1 MGWGFVRGLG
11 ALFTVGEPL
20 PGVGCDCG
28 FVAGGCALESE
39 EECRTVAHC
48 WQSGGCLLLAAV
60 CAVAAVPARA
70 AESRG
75 AGSRGAGFGGAGF
88 GGAASRTSGS
98 RAAREARSG
107 TANGAGEAGSAS
119 EAAFRAA
126 AGLRAQ
132 LEATPAGGR
141 SRAEYAAVLD
151 GFRAVYHR
159 WPTAGKAP
167 AAVEAV
173 AELLAEEGATPGVGR
188 RHDLEAARGEY
199 AFLLA
204 QYPKSPEVAEALL
217 NQGELCGGPLQ
228 DKACARTSF
237 AAVRRRFPGSSYA
250 EQAEMDLRDGR
261 RSAAGGSSAA
271 AGSSAA
277 GGERGLAAARLGVA
291 AAGRGVAAVGRGA
304 AAIGGSGTK
313 AGATRTAGTRP
324 DGIRTA
330 ETMAAG
336 TNAAGIHTAGIRP
349 AGARAA
355 DAVAGAIPDSAAVA
369 GPVRMRA
376 AAMAAE
382 GAVRRAVPGQ
392 ATTSQAVPKLAV
404 TQPVPVTAGD
414 APVAGLRG
422 GAFHGRT
429 VEVTGIRHWSN
440 PVSTR
445 IAIDLGGEVEYEA
458 ARVMHPDRIFFDLH
472 GARLSRGLNGREVQ
486 VIDDGYLKRIRVAQ
500 YRPDVTRV
508 VLDVTDVSDYSAFL
522 LPNPWRLILDIHGGR
537 RAAAPSSQAAVPDAQ
552 RTPQTMRALGVAGP
566 VARGQDGS
574 GADASGA
581 GMAADVAALSS
592 APTRVAATS
601 GPTTAPV
608 AARFAS
614 AVPTARDAVRRARG
628 RANSR
633 AATATSAKIIPAT
646 HTATSMA
653 EPAAA
658 AQPTAD
664 GERSLVRALGLKVNR
679 IVIDAGHGGH
689 DSGTLGPGG
698 IEEKDVVLDVALR
711 TGRLLEKRMGAK
723 VIYTRDDDTF
733 VPLETRTAIANKAQ
747 ADLFLSIHANS
758 SPEPAAR
765 GVETYY
771 LNFTTDPQALEVA
784 ARENAVSDAGVHQL
798 SDLVRKIALKD
809 KIEESREFAADVDAS
824 LYHGL
829 GDGAVDFKDRGVKK
843 APFVVLIG
851 AQMPSVLAEISFLT
865 NPEDAQLL
873 RQPAW
878 RQRIAE
884 SLAAGVERYL
894 SGLSSTRPV
903 LDHAS
908 EQAQS
913 QNGEEP
919 AVDQR

>member
-1 MGWGFVRGLG
+1 M
-11 ALFTVGEPL
+11 
-20 PGVGCDCG
+20 
-28 FVAGGCALESE
+28 
-39 EECRTVAHC
+39 
-48 WQSGGCLLLAAV
+48 LLALL
-60 CAVAAVPARA
+60 CVAANGRA
-70 AESRG
+70 AERIGHQRG
-75 AGSRGAGFGGAGF
+75 SP
-88 GGAASRTSGS
+88 
-98 RAAREARSG
+98 
-107 TANGAGEAGSAS
+107 S
-119 EAAFRAA
+119 EATFARAST
-126 AGLRAQ
+126 LRQQ
-132 LEATPAGGR
+132 LEAKPASER
-141 SRAEYAAVLD
+141 TRAQYAAVLD

-173 AELLAEEGATPGVGR
+173 AELLTEEGETPGVGR
-188 RHDLEAARGEY
+188 RHDLEAARGQY

-228 DKACARTSF
+228 DKACARVSF
-237 AAVRRRFPGSSYA
+237 AAVRQRFPGSSYA
-250 EQAEMDLRDGR
+250 EQAEMDLRDGLR
-261 RSAAGGSSAA
+261 GAVAGGAEHGVAGGGHKVAAAGTGAMAAASTVRSSAA
-271 AGSSAA
+271 AA
-277 GGERGLAAARLGVA
+277 EPVQMQAAADESANQRVVPGKVLSGQTVPV
-291 AAGRGVAAVGRGA
+291 RAAVRQ
-304 AAIGGSGTK
+304 
-313 AGATRTAGTRP
+313 P
-324 DGIRTA
+324 
-330 ETMAAG
+330 E
-336 TNAAGIHTAGIRP
+336 
-349 AGARAA
+349 
-355 DAVAGAIPDSAAVA
+355 V
-369 GPVRMRA
+369 RA
-376 AAMAAE
+376 AAEPVAA
-382 GAVRRAVPGQ
+382 
-392 ATTSQAVPKLAV
+392 S
-404 TQPVPVTAGD
+404 D
-414 APVAGLRG
+414 APVVGLRG

-440 PVSTR
+440 PISTR

-472 GARLSRGLNGREVQ
+472 GAKLSRGMNGREVQ

-689 DSGTLGPGG
+689 ASGTLGPGG

-758 SPEPAAR
+758 SQEPAAR

>member
-1 MGWGFVRGLG
+1 M
-11 ALFTVGEPL
+11 
-20 PGVGCDCG
+20 
-28 FVAGGCALESE
+28 
-39 EECRTVAHC
+39 AHC

-75 AGSRGAGFGGAGF
+75 AGTGGAGN
-88 GGAASRTSGS
+88 GGDGSG
-98 RAAREARSG
+98 RAGLARAG
-107 TANGAGEAGSAS
+107 TANRAGEAGSAS

-132 LEATPAGGR
+132 LESRPAGGR

-199 AFLLA
+199 AFLLT

-250 EQAEMDLRDGR
+250 EQAEMDLRDGL
-261 RSAAGGSSAA
+261 RSAAG
-271 AGSSAA
+271 GSSAA
-277 GGERGLAAARLGVA
+277 GGERGLAAA
-291 AAGRGVAAVGRGA
+291 GRGVAAIGRGA
-304 AAIGGSGTK
+304 VAIGGSGTQ
-313 AGATRTAGTRP
+313 AGATRTAGAKT
-324 DGIRTA
+324 DGTRTA

-336 TNAAGIHTAGIRP
+336 TNAAGIHATGIRPAGARP

-355 DAVAGAIPDSAAVA
+355 DAVAGAIPDSAAAA

-382 GAVRRAVPGQ
+382 STVRRAVPGQ
-392 ATTSQAVPKLAV
+392 ATTKLAVPKLAV
-404 TQPVPVTAGD
+404 TQTVPVTAAD

-758 SPEPAAR
+758 SQEPAAR

>member
-1 MGWGFVRGLG
+1 M
-11 ALFTVGEPL
+11 
-20 PGVGCDCG
+20 
-28 FVAGGCALESE
+28 
-39 EECRTVAHC
+39 AHC

-60 CAVAAVPARA
+60 CAAVPVRA
-70 AESRG
+70 AGHR
-75 AGSRGAGFGGAGF
+75 AGS
-88 GGAASRTSGS
+88 
-98 RAAREARSG
+98 G
-107 TANGAGEAGSAS
+107 TEAGSAS
-119 EAAFRAA
+119 EAAFREA

-141 SRAEYAAVLD
+141 SRAGYAAVLD

-228 DKACARTSF
+228 DAACARTSF

-250 EQAEMDLRDGR
+250 EQAEMDLRDGLR
-261 RSAAGGSSAA
+261 
-271 AGSSAA
+271 SAA
-277 GGERGLAAARLGVA
+277 GGERGLATAAGSERGLA
-291 AAGRGVAAVGRGA
+291 AAGRGVAAIGRSA
-304 AAIGGSGTK
+304 AAIGESGTK
-313 AGATRTAGTRP
+313 AGATRTAEIP
-324 DGIRTA
+324 
-330 ETMAAG
+330 AAG
-336 TNAAGIHTAGIRP
+336 TNVAGIQATGIRAAGTLP
-349 AGARAA
+349 AGTRPA
-355 DAVAGAIPDSAAVA
+355 DAVAGAIPDSAAAA

-376 AAMAAE
+376 AAMADE

-392 ATTSQAVPKLAV
+392 AATKLAVTKLAV
-404 TQPVPVTAGD
+404 TQPAAAAVSD

-458 ARVMHPDRIFFDLH
+458 ARVAHPDRIFFDLH

-537 RAAAPSSQAAVPDAQ
+537 RAAAPSNLAAAVPGAL
-552 RTPQTMRALGVAGP
+552 RTPQATRAVGV
-566 VARGQDGS
+566 QDGS
-574 GADASGA
+574 GADGSGA
-581 GMAADVAALSS
+581 GMTADVAALSS

-614 AVPTARDAVRRARG
+614 AVPTARDAARRGRS

-633 AATATSAKIIPAT
+633 TETATATTASRAFAPA
-646 HTATSMA
+646 ASMVTTVG

-711 TGRLLEKRMGAK
+711 TGRLLEKRIGAK

-829 GDGAVDFKDRGVKK
+829 SDGAVDFKDRGVKK

-873 RQPAW
+873 RQQAW

-894 SGLSSTRPV
+894 SGLSSTRPM

>member
-1 MGWGFVRGLG
+1 M
-11 ALFTVGEPL
+11 
-20 PGVGCDCG
+20 
-28 FVAGGCALESE
+28 
-39 EECRTVAHC
+39 
-48 WQSGGCLLLAAV
+48 LLALL
-60 CAVAAVPARA
+60 CVAANGRA
-70 AESRG
+70 AERIGHQRG
-75 AGSRGAGFGGAGF
+75 SP
-88 GGAASRTSGS
+88 
-98 RAAREARSG
+98 
-107 TANGAGEAGSAS
+107 S
-119 EAAFRAA
+119 EATFARAST
-126 AGLRAQ
+126 LRQQ
-132 LEATPAGGR
+132 LEAKPASER
-141 SRAEYAAVLD
+141 TRAQYAAVLD

-173 AELLAEEGATPGVGR
+173 AELLTEEGETPGVGR
-188 RHDLEAARGEY
+188 RHDLEAARGQY

-228 DKACARTSF
+228 DKACARVSF
-237 AAVRRRFPGSSYA
+237 AAVRQRFPGSSYA
-250 EQAEMDLRDGR
+250 EQAEMDLRDGLR
-261 RSAAGGSSAA
+261 GAVAGGAEHGVAGGGHKVAAAGTGAMAAASTVRSSAA
-271 AGSSAA
+271 AA
-277 GGERGLAAARLGVA
+277 EPVQMQAAADESANQRVVPGKVLSGQTVPV
-291 AAGRGVAAVGRGA
+291 RAAVRQ
-304 AAIGGSGTK
+304 
-313 AGATRTAGTRP
+313 P
-324 DGIRTA
+324 
-330 ETMAAG
+330 E
-336 TNAAGIHTAGIRP
+336 
-349 AGARAA
+349 
-355 DAVAGAIPDSAAVA
+355 V
-369 GPVRMRA
+369 RA
-376 AAMAAE
+376 AAEPVAA
-382 GAVRRAVPGQ
+382 
-392 ATTSQAVPKLAV
+392 S
-404 TQPVPVTAGD
+404 D
-414 APVAGLRG
+414 APVVGLRG

-440 PVSTR
+440 PISTR

-472 GARLSRGLNGREVQ
+472 GAKLSRGMNGREVQ

-537 RAAAPSSQAAVPDAQ
+537 RVAAQDNQIAVAGSGSRRGSQAMHSLGRSTSAVIAP
-552 RTPQTMRALGVAGP
+552 
-566 VARGQDGS
+566 DGS
-574 GADASGA
+574 PSRMVAE
-581 GMAADVAALSS
+581 VAALSS
-592 APTRVAATS
+592 APTRVAATN

-608 AARFAS
+608 AVRFTRAT
-614 AVPTARDAVRRARG
+614 PTPHDAVRQER
-628 RANSR
+628 SR
-633 AATATSAKIIPAT
+633 AKSRVETAEAPTVATRAESHQATSV
-646 HTATSMA
+646 A

-711 TGRLLEKRMGAK
+711 TGRLLENRIGAK

-758 SPEPAAR
+758 SPEPEAR

-809 KIEESREFAADVDAS
+809 KIEESREFAADVDTS
-824 LYHGL
+824 LYRGL
-829 GDGAVDFKDRGVKK
+829 SDGAVDFKDRGVKK

-865 NPEDAQLL
+865 NPQDAQLL
-873 RQPAW
+873 RQSAW

-894 SGLSSTRPV
+894 SGLSSTRPM

-913 QNGEEP
+913 QTGEEP